1 MFLIYFGKQ
10 NISTDIRCFLKA
22 SIIIL
27 ETKLQLATFEKESDS
42 FDSSTEN
49 LMSIGEDQSYCS
61 DDNISVDDANSN
73 QTLNDNDCI
82 QDAGINIETNC
93 DNYTN
98 SSNLK
103 VQTDNSIVTKAIHT
117 ESLIIEKS
125 SSQQNTKARVCFFI
139 FPKKLIK
146 HL

>member
-73 QTLNDNDCI
+73 QTLNDND
-82 QDAGINIETNC
+82 ARINIETNC
-93 DNYTN
+93 DNHTN
-98 SSNLK
+98 TSNLK